1 MRHPMSLKARRELLA
16 STAVRYQKASKKE
29 KQNILSEFTL
39 VTGYHRKYAIGLLK
53 GYAPDLDQRP
63 KPKRE
68 PHARKYDMEVQT
80 ALIAIWEAANC
91 ICSKRLV
98 PFMPEMVAKLEK
110 YGYLRLSEGLR
121 AHLLTMSASTVDR
134 LLYPVRLRSRAR
146 GIGTTKP
153 GALIK
158 SQVPIRSFSDWDDDR
173 PGFMEADLVAHC
185 GTFTGGH
192 FLQTLVMTD
201 IATSWTE
208 FAVLLFGDQANVLQA
223 IGHLREQIPFALL
236 GLDTDNGSEFLNYL
250 LLGYCFDEEITFTR
264 SRPYKKNDQCY
275 VEQKNGSII
284 RKFVGYDRFEG
295 ILPAQILSALYG
307 QLPLFVNFFQPTLKL
322 ISKTR
327 KGSRVIKKYDRAQT
341 PYQRILASESVPEIT
356 KQKLTEQY
364 QELDPVQLLE
374 HITRLQDLLW
384 QQAYVERE
392 MTHRTNSSNPAH
404 PKMARDSTS
413 PPDGPSQENTNP
425 PHAKLEMVERMY
437 RRTKKKRR
445 DGQGKRWWRTRT
457 DPFAEVWEEVE
468 QELEKAPYSNAKTLF
483 EKFQKRYPGKFLDG
497 QLRTFQRRVKDWRV
511 RQANMQPSV
520 EALSSNP
527 FSVPKN
533 GELG

>member
-1 MRHPMSLKARRELLA
+1 
-16 STAVRYQKASKKE
+16 
-29 KQNILSEFTL
+29 
-39 VTGYHRKYAIGLLK
+39 
-53 GYAPDLDQRP
+53 
-63 KPKRE
+63 
-68 PHARKYDMEVQT
+68 
-80 ALIAIWEAANC
+80 
-91 ICSKRLV
+91 
-98 PFMPEMVAKLEK
+98 
-110 YGYLRLSEGLR
+110 
-121 AHLLTMSASTVDR
+121 
-134 LLYPVRLRSRAR
+134 
-146 GIGTTKP
+146 
-153 GALIK
+153 
-158 SQVPIRSFSDWDDDR
+158 
-173 PGFMEADLVAHC
+173 
-185 GTFTGGH
+185 
-192 FLQTLVMTD
+192 
-201 IATSWTE
+201 
-208 FAVLLFGDQANVLQA
+208 
-223 IGHLREQIPFALL
+223 
-236 GLDTDNGSEFLNYL
+236 
-250 LLGYCFDEEITFTR
+250 
-264 SRPYKKNDQCY
+264 
-275 VEQKNGSII
+275 
-284 RKFVGYDRFEG
+284 
-295 ILPAQILSALYG
+295 
-307 QLPLFVNFFQPTLKL
+307 LKL

-425 PHAKLEMVERMY
+425 PNAKLEMVERMY